1 MDIAKCSS
9 VILRR
14 NCRDLNDKDF
24 NVFLRALRGKMN
36 NIRLRCFAT
45 SLGCPWKKKNA
56 SSRSCVAG
64 IKLLP
69 YRKWNS
75 TEYACPSAATDTVEQ
90 QIFVEHYLGYY
101 KGVPVA
107 FCNGR
112 SSRTRAL
119 RESLRKRQGLVKTRP
134 LFYIVL
140 RYSASNEHPR
150 RGKGQLEKLRT
161 KHLLFN

>member
-1 MDIAKCSS
+1 MTKISTSS
-9 VILRR
+9 YGPSVGKWIIFGCAVSL
-14 NCRDLNDKDF
+14 L
-24 NVFLRALRGKMN
+24 VSAARGK
-36 NIRLRCFAT
+36 
-45 SLGCPWKKKNA
+45 KKTQV
-56 SSRSCVAG
+56 RAG